1 MEKLIIFGDS
11 IMRGVLLD
19 EGKYICPSEER
30 HAREETTGLEIESCC
45 KFGATIDKAQAIV
58 QRRIAK
64 GGLPARCLI
73 EFGGNDSDFD
83 WAAVAAA
90 PHGEHRCKTDPEDFV
105 RKYSEIIAQL
115 REAGCEPV
123 LSTLPPLCAERY
135 LKWFCRDGVDMDS
148 VLIWLGD
155 AQAIYRW
162 QEYYSHLVE
171 RVAQLNGCNV
181 MQLRDAFLVTPQ
193 KHGDRM
199 CDDGIHPNRKGQN
212 LIYETIRKKFN
223 P

>member
-30 HAREETTGLEIESCC
+30 HAREETTGIEIESCC

-73 EFGGNDSDFD
+73 EFGGNDSNFD

-105 RKYSEIIAQL
+105 RKYSEIIA
-115 REAGCEPV
+115 RRRAGDLPLAGV
-123 LSTLPPLCAERY
+123 LQPPRRAR
-135 LKWFCRDGVDMDS
+135 GA
-148 VLIWLGD
+148 
-155 AQAIYRW
+155 AQRLQRHAAAR
-162 QEYYSHLVE
+162 
-171 RVAQLNGCNV
+171 RFP
-181 MQLRDAFLVTPQ
+181 RDAAEA
-193 KHGDRM
+193 R
-199 CDDGIHPNRKGQN
+199 RQN
-212 LIYETIRKKFN
+212 V
-223 P
+223 

>member
-1 MEKLIIFGDS
+1 M
-11 IMRGVLLD
+11 
-19 EGKYICPSEER
+19 
-30 HAREETTGLEIESCC
+30 
-45 KFGATIDKAQAIV
+45 
-58 QRRIAK
+58 
-64 GGLPARCLI
+64 
-73 EFGGNDSDFD
+73 
-83 WAAVAAA
+83 
-90 PHGEHRCKTDPEDFV
+90 

-115 REAGCEPV
+115 RAAGCEPV

-135 LKWFCRDGVDMDS
+135 LKWFCRDGVDMDA
-148 VLIWLGD
+148 VLFWLGD

-199 CDDGIHPNRKGQN
+199 CDDGIHPNRKGQD

>member
-45 KFGATIDKAQAIV
+45 KFGATIDKAQTIV

-90 PHGEHRCKTDPEDFV
+90 PHGEHRCKTDP
-105 RKYSEIIAQL
+105 
-115 REAGCEPV
+115 
-123 LSTLPPLCAERY
+123 
-135 LKWFCRDGVDMDS
+135 
-148 VLIWLGD
+148 
-155 AQAIYRW
+155 
-162 QEYYSHLVE
+162 
-171 RVAQLNGCNV
+171 
-181 MQLRDAFLVTPQ
+181 
-193 KHGDRM
+193 
-199 CDDGIHPNRKGQN
+199 
-212 LIYETIRKKFN
+212 
-223 P
+223 